1 MKKIKT
7 LRTIIELD
15 EVRQNVVPRHFFVLR
30 IFGIP
35 IARFNRLERD
45 VEVVDE
51 EDALE
56 KLKQTICQD
65 LIEVLKDCEPLVS
78 ECNLS
83 KKLRE

>member
-1 MKKIKT
+1 MKKV

-15 EVRQNVVPRHFFVLR
+15 EVRQNIVPRHVFVLR

-45 VEVVDE
+45 VEEVDK

-56 KLKQTICQD
+56 KLKHTICQD
-65 LIEVLKDCEPLVS
+65 LVEILNCCEPLTH
-78 ECNLS
+78 E
-83 KKLRE
+83 R

>member
-1 MKKIKT
+1 MKKV

-15 EVRQNVVPRHFFVLR
+15 EVRQNIVPRHFFVLR

-45 VEVVDE
+45 VEEVDK

-56 KLKQTICQD
+56 KLKQTICQY
-65 LIEVLKDCEPLVS
+65 LVEILNCCEPITH
-78 ECNLS
+78 E
-83 KKLRE
+83 R

>member
-1 MKKIKT
+1 MKKV

-15 EVRQNVVPRHFFVLR
+15 EVRQNIVPRHFFVLR

-45 VEVVDE
+45 VEEVDK

-65 LIEVLKDCEPLVS
+65 SVEILNCCEPLTH
-78 ECNLS
+78 E
-83 KKLRE
+83 R

>member
-1 MKKIKT
+1 MKKV

-15 EVRQNVVPRHFFVLR
+15 EVRQNIVPRHFFVLR

-45 VEVVDE
+45 VEEVDK

-65 LIEVLKDCEPLVS
+65 LVAILHCCEPLTH
-78 ECNLS
+78 E
-83 KKLRE
+83 R